1 MIKKLLR
8 YCVVA
13 IAIFMLVI
21 ACNSDTQ
28 LNNTQ
33 IDKSR
38 SRPKGRREAS
48 GLPYRSAYKTTDT
61 CGSSLC
67 AVTVGDNLTR

>member
-8 YCVVA
+8 YCVMA

-38 SRPKGRREAS
+38 SRPKG
-48 GLPYRSAYKTTDT
+48 YRS
-61 CGSSLC
+61 
-67 AVTVGDNLTR
+67 

>member
-48 GLPYRSAYKTTDT
+48 GLPYRSAYSEDFA
-61 CGSSLC
+61 SSPGEQNVLQIWP
-67 AVTVGDNLTR
+67 

>member
-13 IAIFMLVI
+13 IAIIILVI

-33 IDKSR
+33 VEK
-38 SRPKGRREAS
+38 
-48 GLPYRSAYKTTDT
+48 LRSAGEDKVLQIWWERGFNIQEDEA
-61 CGSSLC
+61 L
-67 AVTVGDNLTR
+67 